1 MPLNL
6 IKIYNQL
13 LDIVGMD
20 VRQRTESL
28 MGIFRRDFV
37 DNAPTFMR
45 KSIHPTP
52 IDGKDKMENLFHH
65 ITTHMVDKTTRKRDF
80 EMERSIRLHWIRHHL
95 EQRKQD
101 NMLIFSVKEPEG
113 NRTYI
118 YDRDEKYVVILE
130 PLRIGDA
137 YYFITAYHLEGKDD
151 KRNKIEKKYKRR
163 LDNIL

>member
-20 VRQRTESL
+20 VRQRAESL
-28 MGIFRRDFV
+28 MRIFKRDFV
-37 DNAPTFMR
+37 ENAPVFLH
-45 KSIHPTP
+45 KSIYPTP
-52 IDGKDKMENLFHH
+52 ADGKDKMENLFHH
-65 ITTHMVDKTTRKRDF
+65 ITTHVVDRTTRKREF
-80 EMERSIRLHWIRHHL
+80 EMERSVRLHWIRHHL
-95 EQRKQD
+95 EQRKPD

-118 YDRDEKYVVILE
+118 YDRDERYVIILE
-130 PLRIGDA
+130 PLRVGDA
-137 YYFITAYHLEGKDD
+137 YYFITAYPLEGKDD

-163 LDNIL
+163 LEEVL

>member
-28 MGIFRRDFV
+28 RRIFKRDFV
-37 DNAPTFMR
+37 DNAPVFMH
-45 KSIHPTP
+45 KPIHPTP
-52 IDGKDKMENLFHH
+52 IDGNNKIENLFYH
-65 ITTHMVDKTTRKRDF
+65 ITTHMVDRTTREREF
-80 EMERSIRLHWIRHHL
+80 EMERSIRLHWIRYHL
-95 EQRKQD
+95 EQRKQN

-113 NRTYI
+113 IRTYI
-118 YDRDEKYVVILE
+118 YDIDEKYVIILE
-130 PLRIGDA
+130 PLRVRDA

-151 KRNKIEKKYKRR
+151 RRNKIEKKYKRR
-163 LDNIL
+163 LDNVL